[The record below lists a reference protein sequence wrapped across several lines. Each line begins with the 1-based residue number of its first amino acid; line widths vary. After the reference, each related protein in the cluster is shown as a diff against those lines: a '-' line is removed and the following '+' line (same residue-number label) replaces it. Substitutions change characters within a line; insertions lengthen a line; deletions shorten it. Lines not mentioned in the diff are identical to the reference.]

1 MKALITGAKGQLG
14 RELCRTAPDH
24 VAIAAFTHQELDIAD
39 EGAVARAVADIRPDV
54 IVNAAAFTAVDRA
67 ETEREAAFAANATGA
82 RNVARA
88 AANNQAW
95 LIHLSTDFVFD
106 GGASRPYPPNAEPN
120 PLNVYGA
127 SKLTGEE
134 QVRKEA
140 GAGCLILRASWVYG
154 SGGHNFAKTMLRLM
168 NERDQV
174 NVVADQVSGP
184 TWTRPLAEVIW
195 QAAEKRLTGL
205 HHWSD
210 AGVASWYDFAVAI
223 QDVGLELGL
232 LDRRFPVRPIATE
245 DYPTPAHRPPYSV
258 LDSSELREML
268 NVTPAHWRESLR
280 GMLREL
286 KEQIGCED
294 SS

>member
-39 EGAVARAVADIRPDV
+39 EEAVARAVADIRPDV

-88 AANNQAW
+88 AANNRAW
-95 LIHLSTDFVFD
+95 LV
-106 GGASRPYPPNAEPN
+106 
-120 PLNVYGA
+120 
-127 SKLTGEE
+127 
-134 QVRKEA
+134 
-140 GAGCLILRASWVYG
+140 
-154 SGGHNFAKTMLRLM
+154 
-168 NERDQV
+168 
-174 NVVADQVSGP
+174 QVSGP

-245 DYPTPAHRPPYSV
+245 DYPTPAHRPSYSV